1 MAAER
6 GAGRPHKSSHGE
18 RFPSLPPEG
27 RETKDARLCFI
38 LGGQSFGFSFPVLC
52 FKIKKESVIIMR
64 TWSVD
69 LAFNGRAGE
78 TPEFSLRPAA
88 LCPRSKSSARKDD
101 KLKSPL
107 ECQRLWMPP
116 QPRAVIVKSTSEE
129 RLAREALDIYVIALH

>member
-1 MAAER
+1 
-6 GAGRPHKSSHGE
+6 
-18 RFPSLPPEG
+18 
-27 RETKDARLCFI
+27 
-38 LGGQSFGFSFPVLC
+38 
-52 FKIKKESVIIMR
+52 MR

-88 LCPRSKSSARKDD
+88 LCPRSESSARKDD

-129 RLAREALDIYVIALH
+129 RLGREALDIYVIALH